1 MATEVNPPYFFGE
14 KMDKRFGVA
23 MELAEKAGLYLKGSH
38 NNVEVAKNTDYDVKL
53 KQDTGSEEIIIGGIE
68 KQFPEDGY
76 VAEERGNREGSSG
89 YIWTVDPLDG
99 TVNYSRGI
107 PHCCTSIACRKGS
120 EAFGIVY
127 DFFRVEMFTARSG
140 KGAFLNGR
148 RINVSSVTDLKDAIV
163 GFGLMK
169 GKAEIRSGLSMLSEV
184 ALKVKKVRSM
194 GAAALDLCY
203 IAAGRTDVFW
213 EVGLNPW
220 DIEAG
225 KIIIGEAEG
234 RYVEHMLGK
243 QTLSYADNGCI
254 GSLEDLCKNLL
265 KT

>member
-1 MATEVNPPYFFGE
+1 
-14 KMDKRFGVA
+14 MDKRFGVA

-107 PHCCTSIACRKGS
+107 PHCCTSIACGNKDER
-120 EAFGIVY
+120 FGIVY
-127 DFFRVEMFTARSG
+127 DFFRDELFTGRSG
-140 KGAFLNGR
+140 KGAFLNGE
-148 RINVSSVTDLKDAIV
+148 RIRVSSVTTLKDAIV

-169 GKAEIRSGLSMLSEV
+169 GKEEIRSGLSVLSEV

-203 IAAGRTDVFW
+203 IAAGRTDIFW

-225 KIIIGEAEG
+225 KIIIGEAGG
-234 RYVEHMLGK
+234 RYLEHNLDRV
-243 QTLSYADNGCI
+243 TLSYADNGCI
-254 GSLEDLCKNLL
+254 GSLEALCKGLL
-265 KT
+265 KA